1 MKKWNKI
8 LMSAALVL
16 TLAMFA
22 GCGRNDNA
30 ADETRRE
37 ESKAK
42 EKDTEI
48 QQTALFR
55 TQAWKMT
62 EHRTEQWTII

>member
-8 LMSAALVL
+8 LTSAALVL
-16 TLAMFA
+16 TLVMFT

-42 EKDTEI
+42 GEQNHEKME
-48 QQTALFR
+48 
-55 TQAWKMT
+55 
-62 EHRTEQWTII
+62 